1 MEQYKLNKLLILFCF
16 IIITNILLIII
27 KSYSFLGYF
36 PKKKACIST
45 RKPGF
50 FFSTNLIIKNAR
62 NGNFYKKKRDFYKKV
77 SL

>member
-36 PKKKACIST
+36 PKKKPVFLQENQA
-45 RKPGF
+45 
-50 FFSTNLIIKNAR
+50 FFSLQI
-62 NGNFYKKKRDFYKKV
+62 
-77 SL
+77 S